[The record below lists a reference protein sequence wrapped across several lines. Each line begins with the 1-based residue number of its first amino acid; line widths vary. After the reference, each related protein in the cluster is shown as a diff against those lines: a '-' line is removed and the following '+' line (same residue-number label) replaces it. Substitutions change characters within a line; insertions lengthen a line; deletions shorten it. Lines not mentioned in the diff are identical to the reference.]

1 MSLKDKVAIVPGA
14 SRGLGKAIAMG
25 LAQAG
30 ARVVVAARSEVVK
43 DKKLPG
49 TISKTVEDIEA
60 AGGTALAVR
69 CDVTDEA
76 SVKEMVEKAIAAF
89 GRIDIMVNNAGVAFY
104 YPVAE
109 TPLSRWDIVLKVNV
123 NGTFLC
129 SKAVLPTMIA
139 QKSGS
144 IVNISSLAADER
156 DEGTVPTGVAYA
168 VAKAA
173 VDRFCYGL
181 ATEVGCHNIAVN
193 NIKPKEP
200 VDTEGMR
207 YWEPD
212 ENITKDWV
220 SPEKMVKCVV
230 FLADQDAGGV
240 TGTVSTDEELSKWHG
255 L

>member
-1 MSLKDKVAIVPGA
+1 MSLKDKVAIVTGA
-14 SRGLGKAIAMG
+14 SRGLGKAIAVG

-30 ARVVVAARSEVVK
+30 VRVVVAARSEVVK

-49 TISKTVEDIEA
+49 TISKTVEDIESV
-60 AGGTALAVR
+60 GGTALAVR
-69 CDVTDEA
+69 CDVTDEI
-76 SVKEMVEKAIAAF
+76 SVKEMVDKTIATF

-109 TPLSRWDIVLKVNV
+109 TPLSRWDIVLKVNLH
-123 NGTFLC
+123 GTFLC

-193 NIKPKEP
+193 GIKPKAP

-212 ENITKDWV
+212 ENTTKDWV
-220 SPEKMVKCVV
+220 SPEKMVKCVL
-230 FLADQDAGGV
+230 FLADQDASGV